1 MEQYKGDIFSGEF
14 LEDNENFYLTQVKS
28 METGSELSLTQLIQ
42 LGNYLAKQQDSFML
56 TVNDQIPIMLKEEE
70 MDLLLDDLSNILN
83 ILEYGGTGHA

>member
-42 LGNYLAKQQDSFML
+42 LRNYLAKQQDNFML

>member
-1 MEQYKGDIFSGEF
+1 MEQYNGDIFSGEF

-42 LGNYLAKQQDSFML
+42 LRNYLAKQQDSFML

>member
-1 MEQYKGDIFSGEF
+1 MEQYNGDIFSGEF

-42 LGNYLAKQQDSFML
+42 LRNYLAKQQDNFML